1 MSILLEAQM
10 RAEPTLLLNRS
21 DVEQLCTLRE
31 CVDAVEKVFRLQGE
45 DKIPPTGIL
54 GMKTRDG
61 GLHVKT
67 AILTADKNYIVT
79 KLNTNFSQNRI
90 RFGLPTI
97 QGVIVLFNATNGRP
111 LALLDSIDITIK
123 RTAAATAVAAKY
135 LARKNSYTATI
146 CGCGEQGR
154 AQLRALLLVLPL
166 ARIYAFDVD
175 QNAAERFARELSDEL
190 KVDIKAVH
198 TLPSAIQKSDVV
210 VTCTTAR
217 EFFIHKP
224 EVAPGTFIA
233 AVGADDSQKQEIDPA
248 LMASTKVVADSLE
261 QVCTIGD
268 THHAI
273 AKHLMSEEDVYAELS
288 EIVAGKKP
296 GRTHDAEI
304 IVFDSTGVAIED
316 AVAATIVYEKALNE
330 NIATQFEFAA

>member
-1 MSILLEAQM
+1 M
-10 RAEPTLLLNRS
+10 RTEPTLLLNRS

-31 CVDAVEKVFRLQGE
+31 CVDAVEKIFRWQGE
-45 DKIPPTGIL
+45 GRLPPHGIL

-61 GLHVKT
+61 GLHVKA
-67 AILTADKNYIVT
+67 AILSGESNYVVA
-79 KLNTNFSQNRI
+79 KLNTNFPENRT
-90 RFGLPTI
+90 RFALPTI
-97 QGVIVLFNATNGRP
+97 QGVIVLAGADDGRP

-135 LARKNSYTATI
+135 LARKNSSIATI

-166 ARIYAFDVD
+166 AKVYAFDLD
-175 QNAAERFARELSDEL
+175 QNASTRFAGELAERL
-190 KVDIKAVH
+190 KIDIEAVRS
-198 TLPSAIQKSDVV
+198 LPSAIRSSDVV

-217 EFFIHKP
+217 EFFVRKAD
-224 EVAPGTFIA
+224 VAAGAFVA
-233 AVGADDSQKQEIDPA
+233 AVGADDSHKQEIDPA
-248 LMASTKVVADSLE
+248 LMASAKVVADSLE
-261 QVCTIGD
+261 QCCSIGD

-273 AKHLMSEEDVYAELS
+273 AKHLMSKEDVYGELS

-304 IVFDSTGVAIED
+304 IIFDSTGVAIED
-316 AVAATIVYEKALNE
+316 AVTAAVVYEKARVAK
-330 NIATQFEFAA
+330 IGTQFEFAA

>member
-1 MSILLEAQM
+1 MQ
-10 RAEPTLLLNRS
+10 AESTLLLKRS

-31 CVDAVEKVFRLQGE
+31 CIDAVEKVFCLQG
-45 DKIPPTGIL
+45 DGKIPPPGIL
-54 GMKTRDG
+54 GMKTRDW

-67 AILTADKNYIVT
+67 AVLTAEENYIVA
-79 KLNTNFSQNRI
+79 KLNTNFAENRR

-97 QGVIVLFNATNGRP
+97 QGVIVLSNAANGRT

-135 LARKNSYTATI
+135 LARKDSSIATI

-154 AQLRALLLVLPL
+154 TQLRALLLVLPV
-166 ARIYAFDVD
+166 AKVYVFDVD
-175 QNAAERFARELSDEL
+175 QNASGRFANELAPEL
-190 KVDIKAVH
+190 NVDIEAVH
-198 TLPSAIQKSDVV
+198 ALPPAIRSSAVV

-217 EFFIHKP
+217 EFFVHKAD
-224 EVAPGTFIA
+224 VTSGTFIA
-233 AVGADDSQKQEIDPA
+233 AVGADDSHKQEIDPA
-248 LMASTKVVADSLE
+248 LMASTKIVADSLE

-273 AKHLMSEEDVYAELS
+273 ARHLMSKEDVYAELS

-296 GRTHDAEI
+296 GRIHDAEI

-316 AVAATIVYEKALNE
+316 AIAASMVYGKARTA
-330 NIATQFEFAA
+330 NIGTQFDFAA